1 MLKHWRTILYS
12 NTTARLDIIF
22 NFVAA
27 VFLCRL
33 GHSFTVLSF
42 HFHFESTR
50 PPLDKSRI
58 LSRSK
63 SNFARR
69 LSCNFRFSFASD
81 QSIFFLCKRISR
93 SFLWISILCFFP
105 GLLIG
110 FLPAMVTLLRGGM
123 NARQCWFILMLP
135 EYVLSVTIIGVM
147 PIGVVIILYGI
158 ILYKALKK
166 VSELKQ
172 ATSGQSGTEAANNLR
187 YFRGSEANL
196 SQLPEVEPAVEPST
210 GFCCW
215 KSKRTSDEALVTK
228 RQPSKWRAIKIVF
241 LTTGS
246 FVITWVPYFIGSTMY
261 VYCDQKNNA
270 EFCQSLSFAVASP
283 LAILGF
289 ANSLLNP
296 IIYAW
301 WHNGFRTNATR
312 LLSKRIEQICCCCK
326 TDEIIASPRTTNLT
340 STTNLSTLTLT
351 ASPTANST

>member
-1 MLKHWRTILYS
+1 
-12 NTTARLDIIF
+12 
-22 NFVAA
+22 
-27 VFLCRL
+27 
-33 GHSFTVLSF
+33 
-42 HFHFESTR
+42 
-50 PPLDKSRI
+50 
-58 LSRSK
+58 
-63 SNFARR
+63 
-69 LSCNFRFSFASD
+69 
-81 QSIFFLCKRISR
+81 
-93 SFLWISILCFFP
+93 
-105 GLLIG
+105 
-110 FLPAMVTLLRGGM
+110 MVTLLRGGM

-135 EYVLSVTIIGVM
+135 EYVLSVTIIGVT
-147 PIGVVIILYGI
+147 PIGVVIILYSI
-158 ILYKALKK
+158 ILYRALKK

-187 YFRGSEANL
+187 YFRGSAANL
-196 SQLPEVEPAVEPST
+196 SQLPEVEPAAVEPST

-215 KSKRTSDEALVTK
+215 KSKRTADEVAMKVPK

-241 LTTGS
+241 FTTGS

-270 EFCQSLSFAVASP
+270 QFCQSLSFAVASP

-326 TDEIIASPRTTNLT
+326 TDEIVASPRTTNLT
-340 STTNLSTLTLT
+340 STTNLSSLTLT
-351 ASPTANST
+351 ASPTASST